1 MAPIVRPVEY
11 EEAGPEVRAVYDD
24 IRATR
29 GIEQIPNFWRT
40 LAAHPPLLKRT
51 WESIKEVMRPGALD
65 ARTKELIAI
74 AVSATNGCSYC
85 VRSHVYAARR
95 QGVTDDELG
104 ELMSIVGMFNET
116 NRLVSGLQV
125 ETDEIYLAEPPAGAA
140 KPAE

>member
-29 GIEQIPNFWRT
+29 RVDRIPNFWRT
-40 LAAHPPLLKRT
+40 IAAHPALLKRT

-74 AVSATNGCSYC
+74 AVSATNGCHYC

-95 QGVTDDELG
+95 QGVSDAELG
-104 ELMSIVGMFNET
+104 ELMAVVGMFNET
-116 NRLVSGLQV
+116 NRLVHGFQV
-125 ETDEIYLAEPPAGAA
+125 ETDEIYLEPEASAA
-140 KPAE
+140 KAAE